1 MFIYKMAFNVLK
13 INMLYLKNKK
23 NNTPKNLDYATEDS
37 AIGGYA
43 KEARH
48 S

>member
-23 NNTPKNLDYATEDS
+23 KQYPQKLRLCN
-37 AIGGYA
+37 
-43 KEARH
+43 RR
-48 S
+48 